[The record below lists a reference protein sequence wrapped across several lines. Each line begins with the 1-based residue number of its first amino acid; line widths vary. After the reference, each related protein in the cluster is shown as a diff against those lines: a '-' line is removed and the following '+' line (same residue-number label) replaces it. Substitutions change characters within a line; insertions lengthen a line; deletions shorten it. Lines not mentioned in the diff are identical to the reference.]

1 MKCSLKMDYILRNRK
16 KGDILTNNSN
26 NKRKDVYD
34 KSDEKSSNERVARE
48 KLTAES
54 DEPDTRKNYRKLNGQ
69 QVHEALLKKE
79 IDNINC
85 SLVNEIRRDQNQGFV
100 VNIEFDL
107 ISILL
112 FTFAFVTRIYK
123 LSEPKNIV

>member
-1 MKCSLKMDYILRNRK
+1 MDYILRNRK
-16 KGDILTNNSN
+16 KGDTVTNNSN
-26 NKRKDVYD
+26 NKQKDVYD
-34 KSDEKSSNERVARE
+34 KSDEKSSNERAAQE
-48 KLTAES
+48 KLTVES

-69 QVHEALLKKE
+69 QEHEALLKKG

-85 SLVNEIRRDQNQGFV
+85 NFVDEIKREQDEGFV
-100 VNIEFDL
+100 VNITFDL

-112 FTFAFVTRIYK
+112 FTFAFVTRIYN